1 MCHHQQPPSPPGG
14 KEEPGLAL
22 ATSIVATATLAS
34 LAMRNSFG
42 RRVLRAD
49 VKLGRTAMPTML
61 SAVLEK

>member
-1 MCHHQQPPSPPGG
+1 
-14 KEEPGLAL
+14 
-22 ATSIVATATLAS
+22 
-34 LAMRNSFG
+34 MRSSFS